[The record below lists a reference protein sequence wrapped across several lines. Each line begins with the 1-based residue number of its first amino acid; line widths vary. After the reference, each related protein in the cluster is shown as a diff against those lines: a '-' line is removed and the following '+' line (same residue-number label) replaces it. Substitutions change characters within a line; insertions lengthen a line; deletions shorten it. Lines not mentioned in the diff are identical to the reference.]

1 MESNRIY
8 EDLSGVQKRANRLRV
23 AIEVLFLVL
32 VFFYWKTQI
41 LDHRKYW
48 KLAEKNRIRETII
61 PAPRGLV
68 LDRKGII
75 LVKNIG
81 SFKTSLIREN
91 TPDLERSYR
100 SISQLL
106 GLPLEELK
114 KRVAKY
120 RAMPPFKPLPVK
132 EDLSLEE
139 VTLVD
144 ARRLEMPELII
155 EAEPKRQ
162 YPFGSF
168 AVHVLGYLQEISA
181 EELRTPRYQDRRLG
195 DLIGKT
201 GLEAEYEPFLIGR
214 NGRLVE
220 VVDSQGRKQGE
231 VEKLE
236 PQTSPSLQLN
246 LDFDLQK
253 KAESLLEGREGAI
266 IVLDPRTGCVLA
278 LASYPTFEPNKFIHR
293 FTPEEWQAV
302 VQDPATPL
310 ENRAIRGLYSPGSIF
325 KLTMSLAALNLD
337 VITERTSFFCG
348 GEITLYGQPFSCWAA
363 GGHGMLDLTSAIRN
377 SCNIYFYNLGKRMR
391 IEDIARQA
399 QLYGFGQ
406 LTGIDL
412 PGEKEG
418 LVPTPEWKK
427 AKKKAAWYPGE
438 TISVAIGQGPLLV
451 TPLQV
456 AAHTA
461 FIANRGRKIVPHLLN
476 PATAIRRDFQS
487 PDGAD
492 FLLRTGLRRSAFDK
506 VIKGMWE
513 SVNREGTGRA
523 AMIEGFDICGKTG
536 STQTISTESAERLA
550 QRKIEVKTHSWFTG
564 FAPKDKPEVVVTVL
578 VEYGG
583 GGGATAAP
591 LARQLFEYYRELY
604 QNGK

>member
-8 EDLSGVQKRANRLRV
+8 EDLSGVQKRAQRV
-23 AIEVLFLVL
+23 RVGVEVLFLVL
-32 VFFYWKTQI
+32 AFFYWKTQV
-41 LDHRKYW
+41 LDHKKYW
-48 KLAEKNRIRETII
+48 KLSEKNRIREMVI
-61 PAPRGLV
+61 PAPRGLIT
-68 LDRKGII
+68 DRQGII

-81 SFKTSLIREN
+81 SFKTSLLREN
-91 TPDLERSYR
+91 TTNLERSYGV
-100 SISQLL
+100 ISRLL

-120 RAMPPFKPLPVK
+120 SAMPPFKPLPLK
-132 EDLSLEE
+132 ENLSLEE
-139 VTLVD
+139 VAQVD
-144 ARRLEMPELII
+144 ARRLEMPELLI
-155 EAEPKRQ
+155 ETEPKRQ

-168 AVHVLGYLQEISA
+168 AVHALGYLQEISTG
-181 EELRTPRYQDRRLG
+181 ELRSQRHRDRRLG
-195 DLIGKT
+195 DLIGKM
-201 GLEAEYEPFLIGR
+201 GLEAEYEPFLKGR
-214 NGRLVE
+214 NGRTME
-220 VVDSQGRKQGE
+220 VVDNLGRKQGE
-231 VEKLE
+231 LEKTE

-253 KAESLLEGREGAI
+253 EAESLLEGKEGAI
-266 IVLDPRTGCVLA
+266 VVLDPGTGDVLA
-278 LASYPTFEPNKFIHR
+278 MASYPTFEPNKFISR
-293 FTPEEWQAV
+293 FTPEEWQTV
-302 VQDPATPL
+302 VRDPATPL
-310 ENRAIRGLYSPGSIF
+310 ENRVIRGLYSPGSIF

-337 VITERTSFFCG
+337 VITEQTRFFCG
-348 GEITLYGQPFSCWAA
+348 GEVTFYGEQFSCWAA
-363 GGHGMLDLTSAIRN
+363 GGHGSLDLTSAIRE
-377 SCNIYFYNLGKRMR
+377 SCNIYFYNLGKRIR
-391 IEDIARQA
+391 IEDIARHA
-399 QLYGFGQ
+399 QWYGFGQ

-418 LVPTPEWKK
+418 LVPSPEWKK
-427 AKKKAAWYPGE
+427 MRRKATWYPGE

-476 PATAIRRDFQS
+476 SATPLRREFSS
-487 PDGAD
+487 PEGTD
-492 FLLRTGLRRSAFDK
+492 FLLRTGLRRTAFDK

-513 SVNREGTGRA
+513 SVNREGTSKA
-523 AMIEGFDICGKTG
+523 AVIEGFDVCGKTG
-536 STQTISTESAERLA
+536 STQTISAKTAERLA

-591 LARQLFEYYRELY
+591 LARRLFHLYREIFRAK
-604 QNGK
+604 Q

>member
-8 EDLSGVQKRANRLRV
+8 EDLSGVQKRAQRVRV
-23 AIEVLFLVL
+23 AVEVLFLVL
-32 VFFYWKTQI
+32 AFFYWKTQV
-41 LDHRKYW
+41 LDHKKYW
-48 KLAEKNRIRETII
+48 KLSEKNRIREAVI
-61 PAPRGLV
+61 PAPRGLIT
-68 LDRKGII
+68 DRQGII

-81 SFKTSLIREN
+81 SFKTSLVREN
-91 TPDLERSYR
+91 TTDLERSYGV
-100 SISQLL
+100 ISRLL

-120 RAMPPFKPLPVK
+120 SAMPPFKPLPLK
-132 EDLSLEE
+132 ENLSLEE
-139 VTLVD
+139 VAQVD
-144 ARRLEMPELII
+144 ARRLEMPELLI
-155 EAEPKRQ
+155 ETEPKRQ

-168 AVHVLGYLQEISA
+168 AVHALGYLQEISTG
-181 EELRTPRYQDRRLG
+181 ELRSQRHRDRRLG
-195 DLIGKT
+195 DLIGKM
-201 GLEAEYEPFLIGR
+201 GLEAEYEPFLKGR
-214 NGRLVE
+214 NGRTME
-220 VVDSQGRKQGE
+220 VVDNLGRKQGE
-231 VEKLE
+231 LEKTE

-253 KAESLLEGREGAI
+253 EAESLLEGKEGAI
-266 IVLDPRTGCVLA
+266 VVLDPGTGDVLA
-278 LASYPTFEPNKFIHR
+278 MASYPTFEPNKFISR
-293 FTPEEWQAV
+293 FTPEEWQTV
-302 VQDPATPL
+302 VRDPATPL
-310 ENRAIRGLYSPGSIF
+310 ENRVIRGLYSPGSIF

-337 VITERTSFFCG
+337 VITEQTRFFCG
-348 GEITLYGQPFSCWAA
+348 GEVTFYGEQFSCWAA
-363 GGHGMLDLTSAIRN
+363 GGHGSLDLTSAIRE
-377 SCNIYFYNLGKRMR
+377 SCNIYFYNLGKRIR
-391 IEDIARQA
+391 IEDIARHA
-399 QLYGFGQ
+399 QWYGFGQ

-418 LVPTPEWKK
+418 LVPSPEWKK
-427 AKKKAAWYPGE
+427 MRRKATWYPGE

-476 PATAIRRDFQS
+476 SATPLRREFSS
-487 PDGAD
+487 PEGTD
-492 FLLRTGLRRSAFDK
+492 FLLRTGLRRTAFDK

-513 SVNREGTGRA
+513 SVNREGTGKA
-523 AMIEGFDICGKTG
+523 AVIEGFDVCGKTG
-536 STQTISTESAERLA
+536 STQTISAKTAERLA

-591 LARQLFEYYRELY
+591 LARQLFQLYREIFRAK
-604 QNGK
+604 Q

>member
-8 EDLSGVQKRANRLRV
+8 EDLSGVQKRAQRLRV
-23 AIEVLFLVL
+23 AVEVLFLVL
-32 VFFYWKTQI
+32 AFFYWKTQV
-41 LDHRKYW
+41 LDYKKYW
-48 KLAEKNRIRETII
+48 KLSEKNRIREAVI
-61 PAPRGLV
+61 PAPRGLIT
-68 LDRKGII
+68 DRQGII

-81 SFKTSLIREN
+81 SFKTSLVREN
-91 TPDLERSYR
+91 TTDLERSYGV
-100 SISQLL
+100 ISRLL

-120 RAMPPFKPLPVK
+120 SAMPPFKPLPLK
-132 EDLSLEE
+132 ENLSLEE
-139 VTLVD
+139 VAQVD
-144 ARRLEMPELII
+144 ARRLEMPELLI
-155 EAEPKRQ
+155 ETEPKRQ

-168 AVHVLGYLQEISA
+168 AVHVLGYLQEIST
-181 EELRTPRYQDRRLG
+181 EELRSRRYPDSRLG
-195 DLIGKT
+195 DLIGKM
-201 GLEAEYEPFLIGR
+201 GLEAEYEPFLKGR
-214 NGRLVE
+214 NGRTME
-220 VVDSQGRKQGE
+220 VVDSLGRKQGE
-231 VEKLE
+231 LEKTV

-253 KAESLLEGREGAI
+253 KAESLLAGKEGAL
-266 IVLDPRTGCVLA
+266 VALDPRTGKVLA
-278 LASYPTFEPNKFIHR
+278 MASSPTFEPNKFINR
-293 FTPEEWQAV
+293 FTPEEWQTV
-302 VQDPATPL
+302 VRDPATPL
-310 ENRAIRGLYSPGSIF
+310 ENRVIRGLYSPGSIF

-337 VITERTSFFCG
+337 VINEQTRFFCG
-348 GEITLYGQPFSCWAA
+348 GEVTFYGEQFSCWAP
-363 GGHGMLDLTSAIRN
+363 GGHGSLDLTSAIRE

-418 LVPTPEWKK
+418 LVPSPEWKK
-427 AKKKAAWYPGE
+427 TRRKATWYPGE

-476 PATAIRRDFQS
+476 SATPLRREFSS
-487 PDGAD
+487 PEGTD
-492 FLLRTGLRRSAFDK
+492 FLLRTGLRRTAFDK

-513 SVNREGTGRA
+513 SVNREGTGKA
-523 AMIEGFDICGKTG
+523 AVIEGFDVCGKTG
-536 STQTISTESAERLA
+536 STQTISAETAERLA

-591 LARQLFEYYRELY
+591 LARQLFQLYREIF
-604 QNGK
+604 QAKQ

>member
-8 EDLSGVQKRANRLRV
+8 EDLSGVQKRARRV
-23 AIEVLFLVL
+23 RVGVEVLFLVL
-32 VFFYWKTQI
+32 AFFYWKTQV
-41 LDHRKYW
+41 LDYKKYW
-48 KLAEKNRIRETII
+48 KLSEKNRIREMVI
-61 PAPRGLV
+61 PAPRGLIT
-68 LDRKGII
+68 DRQGII

-81 SFKTSLIREN
+81 SFKTSLLREN
-91 TPDLERSYR
+91 TTNLERSYGV
-100 SISQLL
+100 ISRLL

-120 RAMPPFKPLPVK
+120 SAMPPFKPLPLK
-132 EDLSLEE
+132 ENLSLEE
-139 VTLVD
+139 VAQVD
-144 ARRLEMPELII
+144 ARRLEMPELLV
-155 EAEPKRQ
+155 ETEPKRQ

-168 AVHVLGYLQEISA
+168 AVHVLGYLQEIST
-181 EELRTPRYQDRRLG
+181 EELRSRRYRDRRLG
-195 DLIGKT
+195 DLIGKM

-214 NGRLVE
+214 NGRTVE
-220 VVDSQGRKQGE
+220 VVDNLGRKQGE
-231 VEKLE
+231 LEKIE

-246 LDFDLQK
+246 IDFDLQK
-253 KAESLLEGREGAI
+253 KAESLLEGKEGAVV
-266 IVLDPRTGCVLA
+266 VLDPRTGDVLA
-278 LASYPTFEPNKFIHR
+278 MASYPTFEPNKFINR

-302 VQDPATPL
+302 VRDPGTPL
-310 ENRAIRGLYSPGSIF
+310 ENRVIRGLYSPGSIF
-325 KLTMSLAALNLD
+325 KLTMSLAALNQD
-337 VITERTSFFCG
+337 VITEQTRFFCG
-348 GEITLYGQPFSCWAA
+348 GEVTFYGEQFSCWAA
-363 GGHGMLDLTSAIRN
+363 GGHGSLDLTSAIRE

-391 IEDIARQA
+391 IEDIARHA
-399 QLYGFGQ
+399 QWYGFGHP
-406 LTGIDL
+406 TGIDL

-418 LVPTPEWKK
+418 LVPSPEWKK
-427 AKKKAAWYPGE
+427 ARRKATWYPGE

-476 PATAIRRDFQS
+476 SATPLRRDFSS
-487 PDGAD
+487 PEGTD
-492 FLLRTGLRRSAFDK
+492 FLLRTGLRRTAFDK

-513 SVNREGTGRA
+513 SVNREGTGKA
-523 AMIEGFDICGKTG
+523 AVIEGFDVCGKTG
-536 STQTISTESAERLA
+536 STQTISAETAERLA

-591 LARQLFEYYRELY
+591 LARQLFELYREIF
-604 QNGK
+604 QAKQ

>member
-8 EDLSGVQKRANRLRV
+8 EDLSGVQKRAQRVRV
-23 AIEVLFLVL
+23 AVEVFFLVL
-32 VFFYWKTQI
+32 AFFYWKTQV
-41 LDHRKYW
+41 LDYKKYW
-48 KLAEKNRIRETII
+48 KLSEKNRIREAVI
-61 PAPRGLV
+61 PAPRGLIT
-68 LDRKGII
+68 DRQGII

-81 SFKTSLIREN
+81 SFKTSFVREN
-91 TPDLERSYR
+91 TTDLERSYGV
-100 SISQLL
+100 ISRLL

-120 RAMPPFKPLPVK
+120 SAMPPFKPLPLK
-132 EDLSLEE
+132 ENLSLEE
-139 VTLVD
+139 VAQVD
-144 ARRLEMPELII
+144 ARRLEMPELLI
-155 EAEPKRQ
+155 ETEPKRQ

-168 AVHVLGYLQEISA
+168 AVHVLGYLQEIST
-181 EELRTPRYQDRRLG
+181 EELRSRRYRDRRLG
-195 DLIGKT
+195 DLIGKM
-201 GLEAEYEPFLIGR
+201 GLEAEYEPFLKGR
-214 NGRLVE
+214 DGRTVE
-220 VVDSQGRKQGE
+220 VVDNLGRKQGE
-231 VEKLE
+231 LEKTE

-253 KAESLLEGREGAI
+253 KAESLLEGKEGAI
-266 IVLDPRTGCVLA
+266 VVLDPRTGDVLA
-278 LASYPTFEPNKFIHR
+278 MASYPSFEPNKFINR

-302 VQDPATPL
+302 VRDPATPL
-310 ENRAIRGLYSPGSIF
+310 ENRVIRGLYSPGSIF

-337 VITERTSFFCG
+337 VITEQTRFLCG
-348 GEITLYGQPFSCWAA
+348 GEVTFYGEQFSCWAA
-363 GGHGMLDLTSAIRN
+363 GGHGSLDLTSAIRE

-391 IEDIARQA
+391 IEDIARHA
-399 QLYGFGQ
+399 QWYGFGH

-418 LVPTPEWKK
+418 LVPSPEWKK
-427 AKKKAAWYPGE
+427 TRRKATWYPGE

-476 PATAIRRDFQS
+476 SATPFRREFSPAEGT
-487 PDGAD
+487 D
-492 FLLRTGLRRSAFDK
+492 FLLRTGLRRTAFDK

-513 SVNREGTGRA
+513 SVNREGTSKA
-523 AMIEGFDICGKTG
+523 AVIEGFDVCGKTG
-536 STQTISTESAERLA
+536 STQTISTETAKRLA
-550 QRKIEVKTHSWFTG
+550 QRKKEVKTHSWFTG

-591 LARQLFEYYRELY
+591 LARQLFQLYREIFGAG
-604 QNGK
+604 Q

>member
-8 EDLSGVQKRANRLRV
+8 EDLSGVQKRAQRVRV
-23 AIEVLFLVL
+23 AVEVLFLVL
-32 VFFYWKTQI
+32 AFFYWKTQV
-41 LDHRKYW
+41 LDYKKYW
-48 KLAEKNRIRETII
+48 KLSEKNRIREAVI
-61 PAPRGLV
+61 PAPRGLIT
-68 LDRKGII
+68 DRQGII

-81 SFKTSLIREN
+81 SFKTSLVREN
-91 TPDLERSYR
+91 TADLERSYGV
-100 SISQLL
+100 ISRLL

-120 RAMPPFKPLPVK
+120 SAMPPFKPLPLK
-132 EDLSLEE
+132 ENLSLEE
-139 VTLVD
+139 VAQVD
-144 ARRLEMPELII
+144 ARRLEMPELLI
-155 EAEPKRQ
+155 ETEPKRQ

-168 AVHVLGYLQEISA
+168 AVHVLGYLQEIST
-181 EELRTPRYQDRRLG
+181 EELRSRRHRDRRLG
-195 DLIGKT
+195 DLIGKM
-201 GLEAEYEPFLIGR
+201 GLEAEYEPFLKGR
-214 NGRLVE
+214 DGRTVE
-220 VVDSQGRKQGE
+220 VVDNLGRKQGE
-231 VEKLE
+231 LEKTA
-236 PQTSPSLQLN
+236 PQTNPSLQLN

-253 KAESLLEGREGAI
+253 KAESLLEGKEGAVV
-266 IVLDPRTGCVLA
+266 VLDPRTGDVLA
-278 LASYPTFEPNKFIHR
+278 MASYPTFEPNKFINR
-293 FTPEEWQAV
+293 FTPEEWQTV
-302 VQDPATPL
+302 VRDPATPL
-310 ENRAIRGLYSPGSIF
+310 ENRVIRGLYSPGSIF

-337 VITERTSFFCG
+337 VINEQTRFFCG
-348 GEITLYGQPFSCWAA
+348 GEVTLYGEQFSCWAA
-363 GGHGMLDLTSAIRN
+363 GGHGSLDLTSAIRE

-399 QLYGFGQ
+399 QLYGFGH

-418 LVPTPEWKK
+418 LVPSPEWKK
-427 AKKKAAWYPGE
+427 TRRKATWYPGE

-476 PATAIRRDFQS
+476 SATPLRRDFSS
-487 PDGAD
+487 PEGTD
-492 FLLRTGLRRSAFDK
+492 FLLRTGLRRTAFDK

-513 SVNREGTGRA
+513 SVNREGTGKA
-523 AMIEGFDICGKTG
+523 AVIEGFDVCGKTG
-536 STQTISTESAERLA
+536 STQTISAETAERLA

-591 LARQLFEYYRELY
+591 LARQLFELYREIF
-604 QNGK
+604 QAKQ